1 MFYFQTSFWFQN
13 SLTDEIQHFE
23 IGSLNTFGQ
32 YLGRYSNKNLASISL
47 SVVGISVGS
56 VSSIIS
62 SEISTVVCTVSVW
75 PVESVAVAGVSVGQP
90 RVSLGISIS
99 SGLRLGISR
108 SLAIVAP
115 VVVDGGDDALAND
128 RLDNR
133 VAGVAIAVVVET
145 AIGKGEWDNG
155 FLLLAISGLH
165 NLLGDHGVGVVGK
178 VAIRVRVAS
187 VATVCQPGVS
197 LGISIGISGGLGLPL
212 AVVVGEWVAVVAI
225 VDGVVEGH
233 NGLLLLSVNSLH
245 LSLSCLDDWKGV
257 VGVVGAIGKAMG
269 VGVASVDQ
277 VRVGV
282 SLRLSLGGCKCG
294 ERSNEKSPD
303 HPGRMVK
310 GVVGKAM

>member
-23 IGSLNTFGQ
+23 IGSLNTFGL
-32 YLGRYSNKNLASISL
+32 YLGRYSNKNLAAISL

-115 VVVDGGDDALAND
+115 VVVDGLASD

-145 AIGKGEWDNG
+145 AIGKGEWDNSL
-155 FLLLAISGLH
+155 LLLAISGLH

-178 VAIRVRVAS
+178 VAIRVGVAS
-187 VATVCQPGVS
+187 VATVCQPGV
-197 LGISIGISGGLGLPL
+197 G
-212 AVVVGEWVAVVAI
+212 
-225 VDGVVEGH
+225 
-233 NGLLLLSVNSLH
+233 
-245 LSLSCLDDWKGV
+245 
-257 VGVVGAIGKAMG
+257 
-269 VGVASVDQ
+269 
-277 VRVGV
+277 
-282 SLRLSLGGCKCG
+282 
-294 ERSNEKSPD
+294 
-303 HPGRMVK
+303 
-310 GVVGKAM
+310 

>member
-32 YLGRYSNKNLASISL
+32 YLGRYSNKNLAAISL

-115 VVVDGGDDALAND
+115 VVEDGGEDGLASD

-133 VAGVAIAVVVET
+133 VAIAVVVET

-155 FLLLAISGLH
+155 LLLLAISGLH

-178 VAIRVRVAS
+178 VAIRV
-187 VATVCQPGVS
+187 
-197 LGISIGISGGLGLPL
+197 
-212 AVVVGEWVAVVAI
+212 
-225 VDGVVEGH
+225 
-233 NGLLLLSVNSLH
+233 
-245 LSLSCLDDWKGV
+245 
-257 VGVVGAIGKAMG
+257 
-269 VGVASVDQ
+269 
-277 VRVGV
+277 
-282 SLRLSLGGCKCG
+282 
-294 ERSNEKSPD
+294 
-303 HPGRMVK
+303 
-310 GVVGKAM
+310 